1 MKRSLFA
8 IILICVFICLF
19 ALSFGLSVI
28 YFSKKGA
35 VETGETADEKAEN
48 LAGPSSQLSDG
59 YEYAEIGDI
68 LENPKEYHGKNVWIQ
83 GVCIVAVHTVEK
95 DMFLKIRGRDGSEIY
110 VNVLPGYHGEIPG
123 MHDIQIG
130 ATLKIFGVVLRVPE
144 VSTYPFVNAKK
155 IINLHSIQRVSIQ
168 EILNNPKRWKGKEVS
183 VHGTCLSKEKC
194 EGGYWVTLG
203 YPEFM
208 LHISFENV
216 EREWADNLS
225 IGNTPTASGVV
236 KFRDGEPYLETL
248 VICF

>member
-1 MKRSLFA
+1 M
-8 IILICVFICLF
+8 
-19 ALSFGLSVI
+19 

-48 LAGPSSQLSDG
+48 SAGPSSQLSDG
-59 YEYAEIGDI
+59 YEYEYAEIGDI
-68 LENPKEYHGKNVWIQ
+68 LENPEEYHGKNVWIK
-83 GVCIVAVHTVEK
+83 GVCIAAVYIGGE
-95 DMFLKIRGRDGSEIY
+95 DMFLKIRGRDGSKTTVE
-110 VNVLPGYHGEIPG
+110 VLPSAYGEIPG

-130 ATLKIFGVVLRVPE
+130 ATLKIFGVALYVPE
-144 VSTYPFVNAKK
+144 VKKYPFVSADK
-155 IINLHSIQRVSIQ
+155 IINLHPIQEVSIQ
-168 EILNNPKRWKGKEVS
+168 EILKNPKRWKGKEVS

-194 EGGYWVTLG
+194 KDGYWVTLG

-216 EREWADNLS
+216 EKEWADNLS